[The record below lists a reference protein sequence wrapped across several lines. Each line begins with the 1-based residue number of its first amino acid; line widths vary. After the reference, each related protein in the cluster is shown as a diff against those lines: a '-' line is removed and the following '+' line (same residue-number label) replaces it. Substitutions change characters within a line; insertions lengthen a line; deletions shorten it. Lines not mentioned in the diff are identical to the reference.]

1 MVFQL
6 YLQAILSSNSLIT
19 KAQEY
24 DVLRNWLG
32 DGLLLSSGEMM
43 VGPKS
48 IISHYSFF
56 IILPGKKWYLHRKAL
71 TPAFHFKIL
80 EQFTDIFDQQ
90 SDILVNQVLSQF
102 GPNDTVDIYPLIT
115 MMALDVICGKCTSLA
130 QEDHRLVYIKRQ
142 IVFPSETAMGARV
155 NAQLNTNS
163 EYVTAVKE

>member
-1 MVFQL
+1 MFF

-32 DGLLLSSGEMM
+32 DGLLLSSGELI
-43 VGPKS
+43 VDPKS
-48 IISHYSFF
+48 IISHGLFY
-56 IILPGKKWYLHRKAL
+56 LVAGKKWHLHRKAL

-90 SDILVNQVLSQF
+90 SDILVNQVLSKF

-115 MMALDVICGKCTSLA
+115 MMALDVICGKCAT
-130 QEDHRLVYIKRQ
+130 
-142 IVFPSETAMGARV
+142 
-155 NAQLNTNS
+155 
-163 EYVTAVKE
+163 